1 MITNIEEL
9 KIKIDL
15 LERLLSKD
23 ELKRISVS
31 KRFKRI
37 RKRLSKYISKSL

>member
-1 MITNIEEL
+1 MTTNIEEL
-9 KIKIDL
+9 RLKIDI
-15 LERLLSKD
+15 LEQLLSKK

-37 RKRLSKYISKSL
+37 RRKISKYLMMSL